1 MIEKG
6 NFFDYTERDEKLCEN
21 TFLYEGMELRMNSQ
35 QLQCFLYVAE
45 RLNFTKAAE
54 ALFLSVPTVTHH
66 IKSLEE
72 EMGVPL
78 FYRNS
83 RVVKLTEQ
91 GEKFYFDAKDIFQ
104 RMQDTKKQFQ
114 NYAEQ
119 ETVLFRIGCMTEREF
134 PQIEPILKKMRE
146 KYPYVRPKVIVRD
159 FFDLKNLYENQ
170 QLELVIST
178 YDLSGQGNFKR
189 ITTCQ
194 SYAVI
199 PSEHSLA
206 QEKALSVKQI
216 AEESLITLPPK
227 CIPFQKGNKFQEYLA
242 LHAQDHIH
250 IVSEGEAESILL
262 AKCGYGVALLPG
274 FQIPSQED
282 IVSIPI
288 ADTKNIEYGFYYRS
302 KEKHILYFMDCY
314 QKEDS

>member
-1 MIEKG
+1 
-6 NFFDYTERDEKLCEN
+6 
-21 TFLYEGMELRMNSQ
+21 MNSQ

-72 EMGVPL
+72 EIGVPL

-91 GEKFYFDAKDIFQ
+91 GEKFYFDAKDIFL
-104 RMQDTKKQFQ
+104 RMQEARNQFQ
-114 NYAEQ
+114 NYASQ
-119 ETVLFRIGCMTEREF
+119 ETVLFRIGCMTEQELKKL
-134 PQIEPILKKMRE
+134 EPILKRMKE
-146 KYPYVRPKVIVRD
+146 KYPHIRPKVIVQD

-170 QLELVIST
+170 QLELAIST
-178 YDLSGQGNFKR
+178 YGLSGQGNYKK
-189 ITTCQ
+189 ITTYQ
-194 SYAVI
+194 SYAI
-199 PSEHSLA
+199 MSADHPLA
-206 QEKALSVKQI
+206 QEKELSFGQI
-216 AEESLITLPPK
+216 AEERLITLPPK
-227 CIPFQKGNKFQEYLA
+227 CIPFQKGNKFQEYLT

-262 AKCGYGVALLPG
+262 AKCGYGIALLPG
-274 FQIPSQED
+274 FLMPSQENA
-282 IVSIPI
+282 VSIPI

-302 KEKHILYFMDCY
+302 KEKHVLYFMDCY
-314 QKEDS
+314 RNEDSDSNRM